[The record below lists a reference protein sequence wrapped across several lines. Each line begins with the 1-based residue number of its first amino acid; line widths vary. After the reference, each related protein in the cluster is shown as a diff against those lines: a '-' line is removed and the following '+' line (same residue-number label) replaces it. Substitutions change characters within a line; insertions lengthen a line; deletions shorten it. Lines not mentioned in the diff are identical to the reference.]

1 MDRPLRRHKK
11 FYLNSKSGANIR
23 VSKQSTK
30 CMSVKLKI
38 YVCKIEN
45 LWRKKEKG
53 GVRKH
58 KKILHKLFLYFFQT
72 SLIHRELIFVSV
84 HDGINTTC
92 SSRICC

>member
-11 FYLNSKSGANIR
+11 FYLNSKSGAKIR

-45 LWRKKEKG
+45 LWRKKEKE

-58 KKILHKLFLYFFQT
+58 KNCFYIFFRHHSFIANLLLCLYMMASIQ
-72 SLIHRELIFVSV
+72 LV
-84 HDGINTTC
+84 HHEFAAD
-92 SSRICC
+92 